1 MLRSRPGARVVRASL
16 LAAMVAGMVSTTG
29 HLTATAT
36 DEPESSPLRSVTLAF
51 GGDVHGENP
60 ISRTLA
66 AGRNPFGAA
75 VPYLT
80 SADIAVVNLETAV
93 SSRGAPREKQ
103 YTFRTGTPLLKAIT
117 ASGVDVVSVAN
128 NHAFDFGALAF
139 ADTLRSIQRV
149 GLLSVGGGSNA
160 DEAYQA
166 AVVTRNGVRIAF
178 VGIASVNGGPGAVAT
193 STRPGTTDGWNTRAA
208 TAAVARAAMD
218 ADVVVVLA
226 HWGAEN
232 THCPRASEISA
243 AAAWRRA
250 GADIIVGGHPHVLQ
264 AVVTTDHHLTAYSL
278 GNFVFYANRADAV
291 RTGVLDVSLTVDEK
305 GVVRFPSVAFHP
317 LRIDPKTGS
326 LRATTA
332 AESRRDLADLAGYLR
347 DSSCQGTR

>member
-1 MLRSRPGARVVRASL
+1 MQRSWLRARAVRASV
-16 LAAMVAGMVSTTG
+16 LAVMVSGMVSTTG

-36 DEPESSPLRSVTLAF
+36 DEPVSVPLRTVTLAF

-60 ISRTLA
+60 IARTLA

-80 SADIAVVNLETAV
+80 SADIAVVNLETTV
-93 SSRGAPREKQ
+93 SSRGAARDKQ
-103 YTFRTGTPLLKAIT
+103 YTFRTGTPLLKAV
-117 ASGVDVVSVAN
+117 ADSGIDLVSVAN
-128 NHAFDFGALAF
+128 NHAYDFGPLAF
-139 ADTLRSIQRV
+139 ADTLRNIELA
-149 GLLSVGGGSNA
+149 GLLSVGGGVNA
-160 DEAYQA
+160 AEAYRA
-166 AVVTRNGVRIAF
+166 ALVTRNGVRIAF
-178 VGIASVNGGPGAVAT
+178 VGIASVNGGPGSVAT
-193 STRPGTTDGWNTRAA
+193 STRPGTTDGWNNRAS
-208 TAAVARAAMD
+208 TAAVARAAKG

-243 AAAWRRA
+243 ATAWRKA

-264 AVVTTDHHLTAYSL
+264 AVVASAHHVTAYSL

-291 RTGVLDVSLTVDEK
+291 RTGVLDVTLTVDDNG
-305 GVVRFPSVAFHP
+305 GVSFPSVAFHP

-326 LRATTA
+326 LRATTV
-332 AESRRDLADLAGYLR
+332 AESRRDLADLAGYPR
-347 DSSCQGTR
+347 SSTCSSTK